1 MLQKE
6 SKIYIAGSSGMVG
19 SSIVKYL
26 KRNNYNNLI
35 FKSHSELNLLN
46 MSDVNSFFK
55 NNQPEYVFLCAAK
68 VGGILDNKN
77 HKADFIFQNLQIQ
90 NNIIHQS
97 YLHGVKKLIFIA
109 STSIY
114 PKDLNEVRESDL
126 MKGELDY
133 SNESYAIAKIA
144 GLKMCEAYNIQYNTN
159 FISLVPTN
167 LYGEN
172 DRFDLEKAHVV
183 PALIRKFH
191 LARLLM
197 EKRYEEIL
205 RDLKIKNLEEAENYL
220 NQFGINNNSLIIW
233 GSGNAKREFLHVDDL
248 TEACIF
254 TMNNINF
261 KDLYKPSDLEIKN
274 THINISPSCNTSI
287 RELAFIVKDV
297 VGYSGNVFFD
307 KTKPEGALNRFTD
320 CSKMHSL
327 GWHHK
332 ISLADGIK
340 KLYNWYL
347 KKNKEEK

>member
-287 RELAFIVKDV
+287 GELAFIVKDV

-307 KTKPEGALNRFTD
+307 KTKPEGALNRLTD
-320 CSKMHSL
+320 CSKIHSL

>member
-1 MLQKE
+1 MNFQ

-19 SSIVKYL
+19 SSIIKCL
-26 KRNNYNNLI
+26 KKNNYNNLI

-46 MSDVNSFFK
+46 MLDVNSFFK
-55 NNQPEYVFLCAAK
+55 SNQPEYVFLCAAK
-68 VGGILDNKN
+68 VGGILDNKK
-77 HKADFIFQNLQIQ
+77 HKADFIYQNLQIQ

-109 STSIY
+109 STSVY
-114 PKDLNEVRESDL
+114 PKEYNIARESDL

-159 FISLVPTN
+159 FISLAPTN

-191 LARLLM
+191 LAKLLM
-197 EKRYEEIL
+197 EKKYQEL
-205 RDLKIKNLEEAENYL
+205 MSDLNINNTDEARKYL
-220 NQFGINNNSLIIW
+220 IQFGIKDNNITIW

-248 TEACIF
+248 AEACVF
-254 TMNNINF
+254 VMNNIDF
-261 KDLYKPSDLEIKN
+261 KDLCASDGEIKN
-274 THINISPSCNTSI
+274 THINIGPNENISI
-287 RELAFIVKDV
+287 RDLAYIIKDIVSYKGDII
-297 VGYSGNVFFD
+297 FD
-307 KTKPEGALNRFTD
+307 KVKPEGVMNRFTD
-320 CSKMHSL
+320 CSRIHSL
-327 GWHHK
+327 GWKHK
-332 ISLADGIK
+332 IDLANGIK

-347 KKNKEEK
+347 KIK

>member
-1 MLQKE
+1 MNE
-6 SKIYIAGSSGMVG
+6 NAKIYVAGHKGLVG
-19 SSIVKYL
+19 SAILKLLNKQGYKNVIVK
-26 KRNNYNNLI
+26 
-35 FKSHSELNLLN
+35 SHNVLDLLN
-46 MSDVNSFFK
+46 TTQVASFFEQEK
-55 NNQPEYVFLCAAK
+55 PEYVFLCAAK

-77 HKADFIFQNLQIQ
+77 HKADFIYQNLQIQ
-90 NNIIHQS
+90 NNVIHQS
-97 YLHGVKKLIFIA
+97 YLNRIKKLIFIA

-114 PKDLNEVRESDL
+114 SKDYSVVQESDL
-126 MKGELDY
+126 MKGELDF

-197 EKRYEEIL
+197 EKKYEEIL

-220 NQFGINNNSLIIW
+220 NQLGINNNSLIIW

-248 TEACIF
+248 AEASIF
-254 TMNNINF
+254 IMNKINF
-261 KDLYKPSDLEIKN
+261 KDLHESNDLEKKN
-274 THINISPSCNTSI
+274 THINIGPNENISI
-287 RELAFIVKDV
+287 KELAYIIRDIVNYK
-297 VGYSGNVFFD
+297 GNLIFD
-307 KTKPEGALNRFTD
+307 KVKPEGSLNRLTD
-320 CSKMHSL
+320 CSKIHSL

-332 ISLADGIK
+332 INLVDGIK

-347 KKNKEEK
+347 NKGE

>member
-1 MLQKE
+1 MLKKE

-19 SSIVKYL
+19 SSIIRYL
-26 KRNNYNNLI
+26 KKNKYNNLI

-46 MSDVNSFFK
+46 MLDVNSFFSS
-55 NNQPEYVFLCAAK
+55 NRPEYVFLCAAK

-77 HKADFIFQNLQIQ
+77 HKADFIYQNLQIQ
-90 NNIIHQS
+90 NNVIYQS
-97 YLHGVKKLIFIA
+97 YLHGVKKLVFIA
-109 STSIY
+109 STSVY
-114 PKDLNEVRESDL
+114 PKDYNVVQESDL

-220 NQFGINNNSLIIW
+220 NQFGINSNSLIIW

-248 TEACIF
+248 AKACVF
-254 TMNNINF
+254 AMNNIDF
-261 KDLYKPSDLEIKN
+261 KDLCASNEEIKN
-274 THINISPSCNTSI
+274 THINIGPNENISI
-287 RELAFIVKDV
+287 KDLACIIRDI
-297 VGYSGNVFFD
+297 VGYKGSIVFD
-307 KTKPEGALNRFTD
+307 KTKPEGSMNRFTN
-320 CSKMHSL
+320 CSKIHSL

-332 ISLADGIK
+332 INLVDGIK

-347 KKNKEEK
+347 EKNKEEK

>member
-1 MLQKE
+1 MIKNA
-6 SKIYIAGSSGMVG
+6 KIYIAGHNGLVG
-19 SSIVKYL
+19 SSIL
-26 KRNNYNNLI
+26 KFLKKMDCPNI
-35 FKSHSELNLLN
+35 VIKSHSELDLLN
-46 MSDVNSFFK
+46 AAQVKSFFEREK
-55 NNQPEYVFLCAAK
+55 PEYVFLCAAK

-114 PKDLNEVRESDL
+114 PKEYNVVRESDL

-144 GLKMCEAYNIQYNTN
+144 GLKMCEAYNIQHNTN

-205 RDLKIKNLEEAENYL
+205 CDLKIKNLEEAENYL
-220 NQFGINNNSLIIW
+220 NQFGINHDSLMIW

-248 TEACIF
+248 AEACVFI
-254 TMNNINF
+254 MNNINF
-261 KDLYKPSDLEIKN
+261 KDLYKSNNLEIKN
-274 THINISPSCNTSI
+274 AHVNVGPNENVSI
-287 RELAFIVKDV
+287 KELAYTIRDIIDYK
-297 VGYSGNVFFD
+297 GKLIFD
-307 KTKPEGALNRFTD
+307 KTKPEGSLNRLTD
-320 CSKMHSL
+320 CSKIHSL

>member
-114 PKDLNEVRESDL
+114 PKEYNVVRESDL

-287 RELAFIVKDV
+287 GELAFIVKDV

>member
-1 MLQKE
+1 MNKD
-6 SKIYIAGSSGMVG
+6 SRIYIAGHKGTAGTALVEN
-19 SSIVKYL
+19 L
-26 KRNNYNNLI
+26 KKRGYENLI
-35 FKSHSELNLLN
+35 LKTRQELDLLN
-46 MSDVNSFFK
+46 QQAVIEFFK
-55 NNQPEYVFLCAAK
+55 NEQPEYVFLCAAK

-287 RELAFIVKDV
+287 GELAFIVKDV

>member
-1 MLQKE
+1 MIKNA
-6 SKIYIAGSSGMVG
+6 KIYIAGHNGLVG
-19 SSIVKYL
+19 SSIL
-26 KRNNYNNLI
+26 KFLKKMDCPNI
-35 FKSHSELNLLN
+35 VIKSHSELDLLN
-46 MSDVNSFFK
+46 AAQVKSFFERE
-55 NNQPEYVFLCAAK
+55 NPEYVFLCAAK

-144 GLKMCEAYNIQYNTN
+144 GLKMCEAYNIQHNTN

-248 TEACIF
+248 AEACVFI
-254 TMNNINF
+254 MDSINF
-261 KDLYKPSDLEIKN
+261 KDLYKSNDSEIKN
-274 THINISPSCNTSI
+274 IHINVGPNENVSI
-287 RELAFIVKDV
+287 KELAYTIRDIIDYK
-297 VGYSGNVFFD
+297 GKLIFD
-307 KTKPEGALNRFTD
+307 KTKPEGSLNRLTD
-320 CSKMHSL
+320 CSKIHSL

>member
-1 MLQKE
+1 MIKNA
-6 SKIYIAGSSGMVG
+6 KIYIAGHNGLVG
-19 SSIVKYL
+19 SSIL
-26 KRNNYNNLI
+26 KFLKKIDCPNI
-35 FKSHSELNLLN
+35 VIKSHSELDLLN
-46 MSDVNSFFK
+46 AAQVKSFFERE
-55 NNQPEYVFLCAAK
+55 NPEYVFLCAAK

-144 GLKMCEAYNIQYNTN
+144 GLKMCEAYNIQHNTN

-248 TEACIF
+248 AEACVFI
-254 TMNNINF
+254 MDSINF
-261 KDLYKPSDLEIKN
+261 KDLYKSNDSEIKN
-274 THINISPSCNTSI
+274 IHINVGPNENISI
-287 RELAFIVKDV
+287 KELAYIIRDIVDYK
-297 VGYSGNVFFD
+297 GNLIFD
-307 KTKPEGALNRFTD
+307 KAKPEGSLNRLTD

-347 KKNKEEK
+347 KKNKEGK

>member
-1 MLQKE
+1 MIKNA
-6 SKIYIAGSSGMVG
+6 KIYIAGHNGLVG
-19 SSIVKYL
+19 SSIL
-26 KRNNYNNLI
+26 KFLKKMDCPNI
-35 FKSHSELNLLN
+35 VIKSHSELDLLN
-46 MSDVNSFFK
+46 ATQVKSFFERE
-55 NNQPEYVFLCAAK
+55 NPEYVFLCAAK

-114 PKDLNEVRESDL
+114 PKDLNGVRESDL

-159 FISLVPTN
+159 FLSLVPTN

-191 LARLLM
+191 LAKLLM

-248 TEACIF
+248 AEACVF
-254 TMNNINF
+254 VMDNINF
-261 KDLYKPSDLEIKN
+261 KDLYKSNDSEIKN
-274 THINISPSCNTSI
+274 IHINIGPNENISI
-287 RELAFIVKDV
+287 KELAYIIRDIVDYK
-297 VGYSGNVFFD
+297 GNLIFD
-307 KTKPEGALNRFTD
+307 KTKPEGSLNRLTD

-327 GWHHK
+327 GWRHK
-332 ISLADGIK
+332 ISLTDGIK